1 MPITI
6 GPLESF
12 DDRAAFSCEKPD
24 LTDWFRTRAGQEQ
37 KRNVAPVFVA
47 RDDELGVVGYYSL
60 SVFSIEAKNLPDE
73 LRRKL
78 PRYDT
83 IPAVLIGRLA
93 RDSRVKGQ
101 GVGEILLAAALR
113 QIVDTSNRLGI
124 YAIVVDAK
132 HEKAAKFYRNY
143 GFQPFPTRPLRL
155 FMPTA
160 TVRKALEQA
169 DGQDPSKQ

>member
-1 MPITI
+1 LPITI
-6 GPLESF
+6 GPLDAS
-12 DDRAAFSCEKPD
+12 DDRAAFSCEEPA

-37 KRNVAPVFVA
+37 ERNVAQVLVA
-47 RDDELGVVGYYSL
+47 RDDKLGIVGYYSL
-60 SVFSIEAKNLPDE
+60 SAFSIEAQDLPNE
-73 LRRKL
+73 LARKL

-101 GVGEILLAAALR
+101 SVGELLLAAALR
-113 QIVDTSNRLGI
+113 QIVDTSERLGI

-132 HEKAAKFYRNY
+132 HEKAAAFYREY

-155 FMPTA
+155 FMPVATA
-160 TVRKALEQA
+160 RKALEQQA
-169 DGQDPSKQ
+169 DI

>member
-1 MPITI
+1 MPITFR
-6 GPLESF
+6 PLDSS
-12 DDRAAFSCEKPD
+12 DDRAAFSCEEPA

-37 KRNVAPVFVA
+37 KRNIAQVFVA

-60 SVFSIEAKNLPDE
+60 SAFSIETRDLPAE
-73 LRRKL
+73 LGHKL

-93 RDSRVKGQ
+93 RDSRVKGR
-101 GVGEILLAAALR
+101 GVGELLIAAALR
-113 QIVDTSNRLGI
+113 QIVDTSERLGI

-132 HEKAAKFYRNY
+132 HEKAAAFYREY

-155 FMPTA
+155 FMPIATA
-160 TVRKALEQA
+160 RKALEQA
-169 DGQDPSKQ
+169 GS